1 MVIIQTKSGRL
12 ANRLHIFSW
21 FIANSI
27 EHGYALANPTFDEYC
42 RYFPST
48 RENDFGDLPI
58 SVIAPLNLP
67 YKVFFPV
74 TSILKRIKPSGKR
87 YEFVRSE
94 KSPSLNL
101 NNPDFVRLARTK
113 NVYVSGWYFRDSKNM
128 SKHKD
133 IVRSLFTPDEE
144 VMDRISNRFSR
155 IRKKDHAIVG
165 VHIRRGDYRRWQGG
179 IYFLEDNEYAEKMKA
194 LEQHFNAEGKSVSF
208 LLCSNEPVQ
217 AENFK
222 EFLIHDGPGD
232 MISDLYSLAACDYVI
247 GPPSTYSMWASFY
260 GGKPLLH
267 IRKEKQEMDL
277 SSFDLR
283 YP

>member
-101 NNPDFVRLARTK
+101 KTRILSVLPGQRTSMFPVGISEIQRICR
-113 NVYVSGWYFRDSKNM
+113 N
-128 SKHKD
+128 
-133 IVRSLFTPDEE
+133 T
-144 VMDRISNRFSR
+144 RIS
-155 IRKKDHAIVG
+155 
-165 VHIRRGDYRRWQGG
+165 
-179 IYFLEDNEYAEKMKA
+179 
-194 LEQHFNAEGKSVSF
+194 
-208 LLCSNEPVQ
+208 
-217 AENFK
+217 
-222 EFLIHDGPGD
+222 
-232 MISDLYSLAACDYVI
+232 
-247 GPPSTYSMWASFY
+247 
-260 GGKPLLH
+260 
-267 IRKEKQEMDL
+267 
-277 SSFDLR
+277 
-283 YP
+283 